1 MIFVP
6 KSKFLPH
13 RVWGDAESKIARN
26 YYARSGT
33 NSIPLNEGI
42 VRSLYLTDGR
52 VPKISVFTEPRIEP
66 EGHISLNILA
76 EPDSVYY
83 VDRYYDSEKYLLL
96 DEDGNIIKNEEDGL
110 PWIELKHTNPQ
121 ITRPIYPTATPIL
134 LFPMTY
140 HCLVALRR
148 SFLLKIQEKSLSM
161 ILLIVQRYQKK

>member
-1 MIFVP
+1 M
-6 KSKFLPH
+6 PH

-52 VPKISVFTEPRIEP
+52 VSKISVFTEPRIEP

-96 DEDGNIIKNEEDGL
+96 DEDGNTIKNEEDGL

-134 LFPMTY
+134 LFSY
-140 HCLVALRR
+140 D
-148 SFLLKIQEKSLSM
+148 ISLSGSSSAVVSTEDSRE
-161 ILLIVQRYQKK
+161 ITVDDFY